1 MYLALVNV
9 KANKQATT
17 VTGGRILNI
26 SIPDTATTSYTFPL
40 TEPAGLDFL
49 ATMYDSNGW
58 GTGGTTPVLSMSLI
72 HEVFCADVQLSAR
85 LITTL
90 ASARRSPFFY
100 LMLVADDDQ

>member
-1 MYLALVNV
+1 MYLARASV
-9 KANKQATT
+9 KADKQATT

-58 GTGGTTPVLSMSLI
+58 GTGGTTPVLSMSII
-72 HEVFCADVQLSAR
+72 HEGFCADVQPSAHP
-85 LITTL
+85 ITTL
-90 ASARRSPFFY
+90 ASARMSPS
-100 LMLVADDDQ
+100 